1 MKNVI
6 YSKYSND
13 RADKF
18 KIRTDIVEDLENRFV
33 RKKALTQEANT
44 HINDIYENYKL
55 LSEAYKGSK
64 ICINKCHRID
74 DGVEFEYIE
83 GSTLEEELDEL
94 LKKKRYN
101 ELVNKIQEYVSTIE
115 TGIGTGK
122 FKKTKDFIKIFGDV
136 NLPSSLRAGDINDID
151 LVFSNIIVGRKWN
164 IIDYEWSFNFSIPF
178 NFIIYRA
185 LHYYM
190 YGSAKRHEV
199 INLGLYKLMGIT
211 DDEIV
216 QYDIMERNF
225 QSYVLGTLIPTR
237 DLYTTI
243 AEMNINVQ
251 NVIERERKNSYK
263 KTMQVFYDYGNG
275 FTESQSYKF
284 IPEIDSNNKVKIE
297 IPLASNTKQIR
308 IDPSN
313 YVCIVN
319 IDSILG
325 YNENYYS
332 LDAIT
337 NGLSLSEKFILF
349 STDDPQI
356 VLSDIKLN
364 TSRIEVQLEV
374 QMISKE
380 IVVRLYSL
388 LQEKEDQLKHE
399 YYKIEGL
406 TKEVEEIHELKEQI
420 SIMEEQLRNKEE
432 QLKNKEEQLKNK
444 EEQLKNKEEQL
455 KNKEQYIN
463 EIHASKGWKALC
475 MTKKLLGR

>member
-1 MKNVI
+1 VKNVI

-44 HINDIYENYKL
+44 HIDDIYENYKL

-74 DGVEFEYIE
+74 DGLEFEYIE

-94 LKKKRYN
+94 LKKKRYS

-115 TGIGTGK
+115 NGIGTGK

-151 LVFSNIIVGRKWN
+151 LVFSNIIVGEKWN
-164 IIDYEWSFNFSIPF
+164 IIDYEWSFDFSIPF

-225 QSYVLGTLIPTR
+225 QSYVLETLVPTR

-263 KTMQVFYDYGNG
+263 KTIQVFYDYGKG

-284 IPEIDSNNKVKIE
+284 IPQIESNDKVEFE
-297 IPLASNTKQIR
+297 IPLTSDTQQIR

-313 YVCIVN
+313 YVCMVN
-319 IDSILG
+319 IDRILG

-337 NGLSLSEKFILF
+337 NGVNLAERFILF

-356 VLSDIKLN
+356 VLSDIKPN
-364 TSRIEVQLEV
+364 TTRIEVKLEV

-380 IVVRLYSL
+380 IAVRLYSF
-388 LQEKEDQLKHE
+388 LQEKEDKLKHE
-399 YYKIEGL
+399 DYEIERL
-406 TKEVEEIHELKEQI
+406 TKELEEIYELRELI
-420 SIMEEQLRNKEE
+420 SIMEK
-432 QLKNKEEQLKNK
+432 QLKNKEEELKSK
-444 EEQLKNKEEQL
+444 EK
-455 KNKEQYIN
+455 YIN
-463 EIHASKGWKALC
+463 EIHDSKGWKVLC
-475 MTKKLLGR
+475 RAKRVLGR

>member
-18 KIRTDIVEDLENRFV
+18 KIRTDIVEELEDRFV

-44 HINDIYENYKL
+44 HIDDIYKNYKM
-55 LSEAYKGSK
+55 LSEAYEGSK
-64 ICINKCHRID
+64 ICINKCRRIEH
-74 DGVEFEYIE
+74 GVEFEYIE
-83 GSTLEEELDEL
+83 GSTLEEEFDEL
-94 LKKKRYN
+94 LMKKKYK
-101 ELVNKIQEYVSTIE
+101 ELVNKLQEYVSTIE

-136 NLPSSLRAGDINDID
+136 NLPSSLRAGDINNID
-151 LVFSNIIVGRKWN
+151 LVFNNIIVGEKWT

-190 YGSAKRHEV
+190 YGSVKRHEL
-199 INLGLYKLMGIT
+199 INLGMYKLVGIT
-211 DDEIV
+211 DEEIV
-216 QYDIMERNF
+216 QYDVMERNF
-225 QSYVLGTLIPTR
+225 QSYVLGTLVPTR
-237 DLYTTI
+237 NLYTTI

-251 NVIERERKNSYK
+251 NIIEQERKNSYK

-275 FTESQSYKF
+275 FNESQSYKF
-284 IPEIDSNNKVKIE
+284 IPEIDSNNKVKFE
-297 IPLASNTKQIR
+297 IPLAPNTKQIR

-319 IDSILG
+319 IDNILG

-337 NGLSLSEKFILF
+337 NGVSLREKFLLF
-349 STDDPQI
+349 STNDPQI
-356 VLSDIKLN
+356 VLSDIKSN
-364 TSRIEVQLEV
+364 TSRIEVELEV

-399 YYKIEGL
+399 YYKIERL
-406 TKEVEEIHELKEQI
+406 TKEVEEIHELKERI
-420 SIMEEQLRNKEE
+420 SIMEE

-444 EEQLKNKEEQL
+444 EEELENKE
-455 KNKEQYIN
+455 KYIN

-475 MTKKLLGR
+475 RTKKLLGR